1 MLVAVASKS
10 GMAIDEHFGHAKVFH
25 IYRLDAQGCH
35 HQEDREVDNYC
46 HGPAGSHGEDSDES
60 QSENQN
66 ENQSETKSTMQK
78 ILETIADCQ
87 AVFVVK
93 AGDGPIEKL
102 AARGIEAVSEYAW
115 EDIEASL
122 SQYYQKHAP
131 QSDGQGAVS
140 S

>member
-35 HQEDREVDNYC
+35 HQDDRVVENYC
-46 HGPAGSHGEDSDES
+46 HGPAGSHDEDPI
-60 QSENQN
+60 ENN
-66 ENQSETKSTMQK
+66 SENQSETKSTMQK

-115 EDIEASL
+115 EDIESSL
-122 SQYYQKHAP
+122 SDYYQKHALLRRALTQP
-131 QSDGQGAVS
+131 APSA
-140 S
+140 